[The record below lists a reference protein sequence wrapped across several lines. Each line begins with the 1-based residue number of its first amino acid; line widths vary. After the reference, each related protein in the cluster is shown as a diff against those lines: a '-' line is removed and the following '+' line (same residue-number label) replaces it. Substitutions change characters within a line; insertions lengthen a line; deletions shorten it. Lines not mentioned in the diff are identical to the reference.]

1 MTRRSWALLLLF
13 ASTLFALPGV
23 ARAADDEPAASD
35 NALESRQQSLPASD
49 TSSPKP
55 ASDDDPQEAKD
66 ESETTD
72 EDQPGDEEQTKGEAV
87 AEATDPFQ
95 EVSKDDVERSLSGA
109 LSDPSA
115 SFCRAKELEPFGD
128 AAACALSKVEVR
140 QRCPGLQMACQIK
153 DDPERHWHIPAWLGG
168 LADLIFWAVLMV
180 LFVTLAIALWRT
192 LGSARLELQASK
204 PVQNFASDEPARVV
218 RRSGEGDV
226 ARLWAQ
232 AERAASASRFEE
244 AVATLQAA
252 LIHALRI
259 SGKLHVSPALTNG
272 DYLRALRPDPSL
284 HGPVREVFRD
294 VEAVQFGGAVANA
307 DLYRKLFERVQPI
320 VTRALSAAVLL
331 WLCLGQS
338 SCGAGGLAGD
348 FRGSANGLGVFTHML
363 KEQHTTV
370 RRRVRAIDEIEPEV
384 SAILVVGE
392 QPSEVW
398 SKLLEFTS
406 DGGTLIVT
414 GKSEDLEEATHTHYV
429 PAGYSGKLGWLP
441 VGFEPAQ
448 LELSAVAEHALELP
462 PPARAH
468 DRTFATAKA
477 QPYVAERGYGA
488 GRVLYFADEE
498 FLSSASLSL
507 GDNAFFV
514 TSLLRRPGH
523 VLELVGP
530 WTGGGSKSTF
540 SSLFKAGLGVLL
552 AQLALLGVLFG
563 WHGGVR
569 FGLPRDPIAQKRR
582 AFRDHV
588 LALGESYRRARAT
601 RFALATYG
609 SWLTDRLRDRLS
621 PQQPIGLI
629 DLAGRV
635 ATRVELP
642 ESELV
647 LLLTE
652 ARDAQEDAAQ
662 AKPSAADLT
671 SLEKLESVTLRAG
684 GSK

>member
-1 MTRRSWALLLLF
+1 MTRFRWALLVLVSC
-13 ASTLFALPGV
+13 AICAPPAL
-23 ARAADDEPAASD
+23 ARAADGEPSTGEGADESG
-35 NALESRQQSLPASD
+35 QQSLP
-49 TSSPKP
+49 P
-55 ASDDDPQEAKD
+55 ASSSEPARDDGPHEAEDEPDDTDAEPDDAAKD
-66 ESETTD
+66 E
-72 EDQPGDEEQTKGEAV
+72 PAVEAS
-87 AEATDPFQ
+87 DPFE
-95 EVSKDDVERSLSGA
+95 EVSKEDLERSLAGA

-115 SFCRAKELEPFGD
+115 SFCQAKELEPLGD
-128 AAACALSKVEVR
+128 PSLCSLSKVEVR
-140 QRCPGLQMACQIK
+140 QRCPGLKMACQLK
-153 DDPERHWHIPAWLGG
+153 EDEARHWRIPAWLGTI
-168 LADLIFWAVLMV
+168 ADLTFWAVLAV
-180 LFVTLAIALWRT
+180 LLVTLATALWRT
-192 LGSARLELQASK
+192 IGSAQLEQQASR
-204 PVQNFASDEPARVV
+204 PVVNFASDEPTRVV

-232 AERAASASRFEE
+232 AEQAASASRFEE

-284 HGPVREVFRD
+284 HGPVREVFRE

-307 DLYRKLFERVQPI
+307 ELYRKVLNRVQPI
-320 VTRALSAAVLL
+320 VTRALSAVILVLL
-331 WLCLGQS
+331 CFSQS
-338 SCGAGGLAGD
+338 SCGSGGFGGE
-348 FRGSANGLGVFTHML
+348 FRASASGLGVFTHL
-363 KEQHTTV
+363 LGEQHTTV
-370 RRRVRAIDEIEPEV
+370 RRRVRALEEIEPEV
-384 SAILVVGE
+384 SSILVVGE
-392 QPSEVW
+392 QPEEVW
-398 SKLLEFTS
+398 SRLLEFTS

-414 GKSEDLEEATHTHYV
+414 GKSDELEEATHTHYV
-429 PAGYSGKLGWLP
+429 PAGYSGRLGWLP
-441 VGFEPAQ
+441 IAFEPAQ
-448 LELSAVAEHALELP
+448 LELSAVAAHALELP
-462 PPARAH
+462 PPRRAG
-468 DRTFATAKA
+468 DRTFATAQA
-477 QPYVAERGYGA
+477 RPYVAERGYGA

-514 TSLLRRPGH
+514 TSLLRRPGQ

-569 FGLPRDPIAQKRR
+569 FGSPRDPVARRRR

-588 LALGESYRRARAT
+588 LALGANYRRARAT
-601 RFALATYG
+601 RFALASYG
-609 SWLTDRLRDRLS
+609 SWLSERLRDRLS

-629 DLAGRV
+629 DLAGRI
-635 ATRVELP
+635 ATRLDQP
-642 ESELV
+642 EAELV

-652 ARDAQEDAAQ
+652 ARDAQEDAGQ
-662 AKPSAADLT
+662 AKSSAADLT
-671 SLEKLESVTLRAG
+671 TLEKLESVTLRAG